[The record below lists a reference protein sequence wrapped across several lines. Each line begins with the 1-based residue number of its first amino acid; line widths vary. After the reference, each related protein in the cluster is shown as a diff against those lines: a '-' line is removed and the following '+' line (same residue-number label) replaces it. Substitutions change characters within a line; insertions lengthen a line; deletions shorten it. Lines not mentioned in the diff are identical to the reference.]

1 MSLGGF
7 WYGVRSFGRFIR
19 GLWRLIFCMAV
30 LLVCGCMNLW
40 TRNPLTDTRI
50 ERCYQSSSMMAGGAL
65 IMAFPQMMSDAPSS
79 RGFSPWNLITIPCG
93 CVVLCDAAC
102 EAVLDTVFL
111 PADWPLSSYRRRKWK
126 EWQDRQR
133 ENWDDEDWEY
143 DQDGGRDSPEEE
155 FSYVAPDGVNIITVH
170 PGGVTSTT
178 TVFVPSPAPERRHRP
193 GD

>member
-50 ERCYQSSSMMAGGAL
+50 ERCYQSTSMMAGGAL
-65 IMAFPQMMSDAPSS
+65 IMAFPQMMSDVPSDS
-79 RGFSPWNLITIPCG
+79 GSFHAWNILTIPCG
-93 CVVLCDAAC
+93 CLVMCDAAC

-133 ENWDDEDWEY
+133 ENWEHDEDVDW
-143 DQDGGRDSPEEE
+143 DSPEEE